1 MAAMLKFPHYIWQ
14 SFAHT
19 SGLNLVK
26 LIEMADTHD
35 DIETLAK
42 ILQIWLIRTCLS
54 TNSKCDGLRHFLGSI
69 GFFWLGKR
77 QRTYL
82 AGLVLFI
89 KLTYLVVSVGLHLS
103 LNFFIDEDFMWY
115 GYEVF
120 ENYLRGI
127 PQFSARFPAQ
137 TLCDMEVRESTTNVN
152 RYTVQCI
159 LPINRYSEKIFIFVW
174 FWLLMLIIINGWSL
188 FKWGIRLLSPSD
200 RRRFVQGY
208 VEITLYL
215 MKMQKRK
222 DGAKDD
228 NDSNSHGEDGA
239 SYSSSTTAS
248 LRPLASNSIVVNT
261 HDKPRGRRRKFVQNA
276 LSVQNTLNELFAN
289 GFVFRAQDLHIEAS
303 EQEAIEFEQREK
315 EKAAELKRRKRIDRI
330 TSRMM
335 KRFGHDGVVVFRTLE
350 DAVGVIMANQIFQEL
365 YVQLNASL
373 HYS

>member
-1 MAAMLKFPHYIWQ
+1 MLNNIICFDANKKIRDEDLCGLFNYLWSAIVLAAMGDFVTILQYAGHPISCWCPAEMPEVQCNYTKALCWVKQNYYVHEDQDIVVNQQEIYSESIAYYPWVPWILFFMAAMLKFPHYIWQ

-222 DGAKDD
+222 
-228 NDSNSHGEDGA
+228 
-239 SYSSSTTAS
+239 
-248 LRPLASNSIVVNT
+248 
-261 HDKPRGRRRKFVQNA
+261 
-276 LSVQNTLNELFAN
+276 
-289 GFVFRAQDLHIEAS
+289 
-303 EQEAIEFEQREK
+303 
-315 EKAAELKRRKRIDRI
+315 
-330 TSRMM
+330 MM